1 MTPRRR
7 PNASSFEP
15 SKKGSMK
22 SVVLIVD
29 DEPAARYGMRKA
41 LEKEGYVILEADSVS
56 SAEDA
61 LSKNSPQ
68 AVILDVKLSSES
80 GMDYLPVLVSRP
92 AAPAVVMVT
101 AHGNERMAVEAIKK
115 GAYDY
120 LAKPFDVD
128 ELRLLVRNAVELFRL
143 RQDNERLRQQL
154 AATDNL
160 GEIIG
165 SSPAMK
171 RVFSLIEK
179 VALTDAT
186 VLITGESG
194 TGKEMIAR
202 EIHRRSQ
209 RPGSFVALNCA
220 ALPTELIE
228 SELFGHEKGAFT
240 GAANRR
246 VGKVESADKGTLFL
260 DEIGDMSLA
269 TQAKLLRV
277 LEERQFQRLG
287 SNETLASD
295 IRVISATNKN
305 LRDEIHNQRFR
316 EDLYYRLCV
325 VSIQLTPLRER
336 KSDIPALAQAFCTR
350 YANAYKRGAI
360 SVSSDTFKVL
370 LEYDWPGN
378 VRELRNVIE
387 RAVVLADGEEVT
399 EGELPVEIRQGRP
412 VQAADQTDSRSVV
425 VPLELEF
432 KDAKREFERQY
443 VEKILEQTSGNITQ
457 AATRLGMHRQSLQ
470 HKIKELGLTKRFT
483 SKF

>member
-1 MTPRRR
+1 
-7 PNASSFEP
+7 
-15 SKKGSMK
+15 MK
-22 SVVLIVD
+22 AVVLIVD

-41 LEKEGYVILEADSVS
+41 LEREGYVILEADSVS
-56 SAEDA
+56 SAEDI
-61 LSKNSPQ
+61 LGKNNPQ

-80 GMDYLPVLVSRP
+80 GMDYLPALVSRP
-92 AAPAVVMVT
+92 AAPSVVMVT

-128 ELRLLVRNAVELFRL
+128 ELRLLVRNAVELYRL

-154 AATDNL
+154 AGTDNL

-171 RVFSLIEK
+171 KVFSLIEK
-179 VALTDAT
+179 VASTDAT
-186 VLITGESG
+186 VHLTGESG
-194 TGKEMIAR
+194 TGKELVAR

-240 GAANRR
+240 GAAARR
-246 VGKVESADKGTLFL
+246 IGKVESADKGTLFL
-260 DEIGDMSLA
+260 DEVGDMSVA

-277 LEERQFQRLG
+277 LDEKRFQRLG
-287 SNETLASD
+287 SNETLSSD

-305 LRDEIHNQRFR
+305 LRDEITHQRFR

-325 VSIQLTPLRER
+325 VSIQLTPLRDR
-336 KSDIPALAQAFCTR
+336 KSDIPALAQAFCSR
-350 YANAYKRGAI
+350 YTSAYKREPVLI
-360 SVSSDTFKVL
+360 SSDTFKVL
-370 LEYDWPGN
+370 LAYDWPGN

-387 RAVVLADGEEVT
+387 RAVVLADGDEITQDQLPPELSQRRTTSATSDSGVVT
-399 EGELPVEIRQGRP
+399 
-412 VQAADQTDSRSVV
+412 
-425 VPLELEF
+425 VPLTLEF
-432 KDAKREFERQY
+432 KDAKREFERLY

-457 AATRLGMHRQSLQ
+457 AATALGMHRQSLQ

-483 SKF
+483 AKL